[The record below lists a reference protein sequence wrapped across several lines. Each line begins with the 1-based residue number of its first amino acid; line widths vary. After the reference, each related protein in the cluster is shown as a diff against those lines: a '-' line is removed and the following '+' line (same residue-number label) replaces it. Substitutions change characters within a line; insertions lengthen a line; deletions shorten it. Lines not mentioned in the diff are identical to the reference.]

1 MSSDGLTSAAPASTA
16 STTSQPLDISAI
28 QNLIEQHEG
37 KEATAYRDTEGN
49 LTIGVGFNLD
59 AEGAQQQIEALG
71 LNYASVCDGQV
82 SLSDA
87 QINTLFDSSVNTA
100 IAGARAC
107 VSNFDSLPSEK
118 QAVVVDMVYNLGE
131 SGFSQ
136 FKETIAAIEQSNFA
150 AAAAQMKDSEWY
162 TQVGTR
168 GVQDV
173 ALMAQP
179 VA

>member
-1 MSSDGLTSAAPASTA
+1 METLDLT
-16 STTSQPLDISAI
+16 AI

-37 KEATAYRDTEGN
+37 TEATAYRDTQGYM
-49 LTIGVGFNLD
+49 TIGVGFNLD

-71 LNYASVCDGQV
+71 LNYADVCAGEA
-82 SLSDA
+82 SLTSA
-87 QINTLFDSSVNTA
+87 QIATLFDSSLTCA

-131 SGFSQ
+131 SGFSE
-136 FKETIAAIEQSNFA
+136 FKETIGAIEQGNFA
-150 AAAAQMKDSEWY
+150 EAAAQMKESLWY
-162 TQVGTR
+162 TQVGNR

-173 ALMAQP
+173 ALMSQPDPATGAQ
-179 VA
+179 VAQA